1 MSSALFALAPV
12 FGMIVIGYGLKRR
25 GFVTDAFWEPAEKL
39 TFYIL
44 FPSLLVTK
52 IGGAQTAGADLLPMA
67 AALITATLIISGLVV
82 MGRPGLHKAGLS
94 GPGFTSVF
102 QGAIRPTTFVG
113 IPTAYA
119 LFGDTGLAL
128 FAAAL
133 LAVIPIA
140 NFFSLAVLIRWAKV
154 HENGAQP
161 GWGGVVGLALKNPI
175 ILACLAGGG
184 LNLTGTGLPPVIGP
198 ILENLGAASLPL
210 GLMAAGS
217 GLDFNNVMKSKA
229 FVFGTSFVKLLI
241 TPAVTYTACV
251 TFGVDGT
258 ALSVAVLFMALPVAG
273 ASYVIARQLGGDGPL
288 MAGIITASTIAAAVT
303 LPVVIML
310 TVR

>member
-140 NFFSLAVLIRWAKV
+140 NFFSLAVLIRWAKD

-161 GWGGVVGLALKNPI
+161 G
-175 ILACLAGGG
+175 
-184 LNLTGTGLPPVIGP
+184 
-198 ILENLGAASLPL
+198 
-210 GLMAAGS
+210 
-217 GLDFNNVMKSKA
+217 
-229 FVFGTSFVKLLI
+229 
-241 TPAVTYTACV
+241 
-251 TFGVDGT
+251 
-258 ALSVAVLFMALPVAG
+258 
-273 ASYVIARQLGGDGPL
+273 
-288 MAGIITASTIAAAVT
+288 
-303 LPVVIML
+303 
-310 TVR
+310 